1 MRRGLLW
8 GALLGCAAANL
19 VLGVAFERGP
29 LEVALHVLSGTGAL
43 LALLGLVL
51 ARERGNRGGEADGRR
66 AREDPPDPA

>member
-8 GALLGCAAANL
+8 GVLLACAAANL

-51 ARERGNRGGEADGRR
+51 ARDRGNPGSEEGGRGVTRR
-66 AREDPPDPA
+66 

>member
-8 GALLGCAAANL
+8 GVLLACAAANL
-19 VLGVAFERGP
+19 VLGVAVERGP

-51 ARERGNRGGEADGRR
+51 AREGGRPGNEGNGRGATRR
-66 AREDPPDPA
+66 

>member
-8 GALLGCAAANL
+8 GVLLACAAANL

-51 ARERGNRGGEADGRR
+51 ARGNPGSEEGGRGVTRR
-66 AREDPPDPA
+66 

>member
-8 GALLGCAAANL
+8 GVLLACAATNL

-29 LEVALHVLSGTGAL
+29 LEVAFHVLSGTGAL

-51 ARERGNRGGEADGRR
+51 ARERGHPEGGEGRR
-66 AREDPPDPA
+66 GVTRR